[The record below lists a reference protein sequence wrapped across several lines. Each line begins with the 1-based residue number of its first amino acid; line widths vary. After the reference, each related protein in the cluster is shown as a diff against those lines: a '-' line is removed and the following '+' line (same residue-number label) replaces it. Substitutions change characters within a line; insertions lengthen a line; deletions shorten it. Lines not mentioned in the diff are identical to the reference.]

1 MSPSPSPDP
10 LAGGRRHRWA
20 TALLTLAGWKIEM
33 TPPPVPRSLLLLYPH
48 TSYWDFAIAILVKWS
63 IGWPAS
69 WIAKHSAFRG
79 PFARILRSWGGIPV
93 NRRAPGGF
101 VREVAEKLAARETV
115 ILVIAP
121 EGTRR
126 YLPHWKPG
134 FMRIALT
141 ANIPV
146 GLMAID
152 YKTRRI
158 TLSEY
163 LWMTGDEEADMARI
177 AAGYQGVV
185 ARNPSLASPIRLS

>member
-1 MSPSPSPDP
+1 MSPIPSPDP

-20 TALLTLAGWKIEM
+20 AALLKLAGWQIEM

-69 WIAKHSAFRG
+69 WIAKHTVFRG
-79 PFARILRSWGGIPV
+79 PLARILRSWGGIPV

-101 VREVAEKLAARETV
+101 VREVAEKLTARETV

-126 YLPHWKPG
+126 YQPHWKAG

-141 ANIPV
+141 ANMPV

-177 AAGYQGVV
+177 AAGYEGVV
-185 ARNPSLASPIRLS
+185 GRNPSLASPIRLN

>member
-10 LAGGRRHRWA
+10 LAGGRRRRWA

-33 TPPPVPRSLLLLYPH
+33 APPPVPRSLLLLYPH

-63 IGWPAS
+63 IGWPAN
-69 WIAKHSAFRG
+69 WIAKHTVFRG
-79 PFARILRSWGGIPV
+79 PLARILRSWGGIPV

-101 VREVAEKLAARETV
+101 VREVAEKVTARETV

-126 YLPHWKPG
+126 YQPRWKSG

-141 ANIPV
+141 ANMPV

-177 AAGYQGVV
+177 AAGYAGVV
-185 ARNPSLASPIRLS
+185 ARNPPLASPIRLS